1 MIIIFLDIDGVVT
14 SARTG
19 FFNMD
24 IYTVNFLRW
33 ICEKTGAKI
42 VISSTWRYN
51 HGKQFWKDIF
61 GEYLHEDFKTPDL
74 TKKRESGIWTNV
86 TRGQEIQAW
95 LDRGLTYP
103 EKYLILD
110 DDTDMLPHQKDH
122 FIQTDSTD
130 GMLTEHIIKVR
141 EYFGIKDFF
150 NEYNEIFQHPN
161 MFAVNNLKRKKNEN
175 INFG

>member
-1 MIIIFLDIDGVVT
+1 MIVIFLDIDGVVT

-33 ICEKTGAKI
+33 ICKKTGAKI

-51 HGKQFWKDIF
+51 HGKEFWTTIF
-61 GEYLHEDFKTPDL
+61 GEHLHPDYKTPDL
-74 TKKRESGIWTNV
+74 CRKRESGVWTNV

-95 LDRGLTYP
+95 LDRGTGA

-110 DDTDMLPHQKDH
+110 DDGDMLEHQKKS
-122 FIQTDSTD
+122 FIQTDSID

-141 EYFGIKDFF
+141 DYFGIKEFF
-150 NEYNEIFQHPN
+150 NETEELFQHPN
-161 MFAVNNLKRKKNEN
+161 MFAVNNLKK
-175 INFG
+175 